1 MTKLEQ
7 YREEIEKIDEQLFN
21 LLAKRMNVSMRIGE
35 YKKEN
40 NLPIFDAKREEE
52 LKEKNLLLVEVKY
65 RHACNEV
72 FELILKLSKDFQ
84 L

>member
-1 MTKLEQ
+1 MTKLDG
-7 YREEIEKIDEQLFN
+7 YRLEIEKIDKELFD
-21 LLAKRMNVSMRIGE
+21 LIAKRMAISSKIGE

-40 NLPIFDAKREEE
+40 DLPIFDAQREKE
-52 LKEKNLLLVEVKY
+52 LKEKNLLNVEEKY
-65 RHACNEV
+65 RFACGEV

>member
-1 MTKLEQ
+1 MTKLDQ

-21 LLAKRMNVSMRIGE
+21 LLSRRMSISMKIGE

-52 LKEKNLLLVEVKY
+52 LKEKNLLLVEEKY
-65 RHACNEV
+65 RHSCAEV

>member
-52 LKEKNLLLVEVKY
+52 LREKNLLLVEEKY
-65 RHACNEV
+65 RHACSEV

>member
-52 LKEKNLLLVEVKY
+52 LKEKNLLLVEEKY
-65 RHACNEV
+65 RHACGEV

>member
-1 MTKLEQ
+1 MNKLQE
-7 YREEIEKIDEQLFN
+7 YRQEIEQIDHELYGLISKRLEICSKIGD
-21 LLAKRMNVSMRIGE
+21 

-52 LKEKNLLLVEVKY
+52 LKEKNLLAVEEKY
-65 RHACNEV
+65 RHACGEV
-72 FELILKLSKDFQ
+72 LELILKLSKDFQ

>member
-52 LKEKNLLLVEVKY
+52 LKEKNLLLVEEKY

>member
-1 MTKLEQ
+1 MDKLQE
-7 YREEIEKIDEQLFN
+7 YRKEIEEIDQQLFE
-21 LLAKRMNVSMRIGE
+21 LLCKRMNVSSKIGQ
-35 YKKEN
+35 YKKEA

-52 LKEKNLLLVEVKY
+52 LKEKNLLHVEEKY
-65 RHACNEV
+65 RFACSEV

>member
-1 MTKLEQ
+1 MSKLQE
-7 YREEIEKIDEQLFN
+7 YRQEIEKIDKEIFK
-21 LLAKRMNVSMRIGE
+21 LLSERMEISSKIGE
-35 YKKEN
+35 FKKEN

-52 LKEKNLLLVEVKY
+52 LKEKNLVGVDEKY
-65 RHACNEV
+65 RYACGEV